1 MQYRRS
7 DTKGGTY
14 FFTINLA
21 DRSSALLIKNIE
33 HLRRALRKTKAAHP
47 FDIVAMVVMPDH
59 MHLLIKLPEDD
70 HDYPLRVRL
79 IKTYFSKSL
88 AKIEFINSA
97 RESKG
102 ERGIWQ
108 HRYWEY

>member
-1 MQYRRS
+1 
-7 DTKGGTY
+7 
-14 FFTINLA
+14 
-21 DRSSALLIKNIE
+21 
-33 HLRRALRKTKAAHP
+33 
-47 FDIVAMVVMPDH
+47 MPDH

-108 HRYWEY
+108 HRYWEH